1 MRVSQ
6 RLDYALRT
14 LVEVSRAGG
23 TPVAVGELAD
33 AMGLPRRFVEQ
44 QMTTLAK
51 HGIVVNKRGSG
62 GGCMLANSAE
72 QTTVGEVVRAIQG
85 TILDVPHTSGS
96 AVAEMWDRA
105 AATLEQ
111 ALDSETLAELVARQE
126 ILVRDSSA
134 MYFI

>member
-1 MRVSQ
+1 
-6 RLDYALRT
+6 
-14 LVEVSRAGG
+14 
-23 TPVAVGELAD
+23 
-33 AMGLPRRFVEQ
+33 
-44 QMTTLAK
+44 
-51 HGIVVNKRGSG
+51 